1 MAKDESD
8 VEPEELPT
16 KEEPAEPGSDAVAE
30 DGSSEPAAGET
41 KRERTRRHAART
53 RLQVN
58 SVAGVVLL
66 AFLVAL
72 AALNT
77 RKVKADWVF
86 GTSRV
91 GLVWLVLFAAIL
103 GWLLGVLSIAAF
115 HWRTRRRQH

>member
-1 MAKDESD
+1 MTEDDAA
-8 VEPEELPT
+8 VEPEEPVS
-16 KEEPAEPGSDAVAE
+16 EGEPSEPESAGGAAHA
-30 DGSSEPAAGET
+30 SSEPATET
-41 KRERTRRHAART
+41 KSARMRRHAART

-91 GLVWLVLFAAIL
+91 GLVWLVLFAAIV

-115 HWRTRRRQH
+115 HWRTRRRRD

>member
-1 MAKDESD
+1 MTDDESK
-8 VEPEELPT
+8 VEAEPV
-16 KEEPAEPGSDAVAE
+16 PAEKASSESDSADVAE
-30 DGSSEPAAGET
+30 HTSSEPAAET
-41 KRERTRRHAART
+41 KAERMRRHAARA
-53 RLQVN
+53 RLHVN
-58 SVAGVVLL
+58 AVVGVVLL

-115 HWRTRRRQH
+115 HWRTRRRSG